1 MSIHFGSWRGCC
13 PGFILHCKLPSFF
26 LYTLMLIIHAWFKRF
41 VRAWRAPPLA
51 EESAYVSFGHVPN
64 LYTMASPVT
73 FFLVPGPRPKTSVHT
88 HTHTH
93 TCIHT
98 HTHTIFRALRAL
110 LNHISPSSALYRCE
124 VVFFAFVYIIWSA
137 TPACNDKVG
146 GAVNDEVC
154 KCGDTE
160 VCPED
165 NYCDERK
172 PGGGSKCSTAG
183 TF

>member
-13 PGFILHCKLPSFF
+13 SGFILHCKLPSFF

-64 LYTMASPVT
+64 LYSMASPVT

-88 HTHTH
+88 HTHTR
-93 TCIHT
+93 IHT
-98 HTHTIFRALRAL
+98 HMHTIFRALRAL

-124 VVFFAFVYIIWSA
+124 AVFFAFVYIIWSA
-137 TPACNDKVG
+137 TPACTNHQGGKV
-146 GAVNDEVC
+146 N
-154 KCGDTE
+154 TE
-160 VCPED
+160 VCLCGGTD
-165 NYCDERK
+165 VCQGKKLICDDRISTT
-172 PGGGSKCSTAG
+172 GSKCSAVG